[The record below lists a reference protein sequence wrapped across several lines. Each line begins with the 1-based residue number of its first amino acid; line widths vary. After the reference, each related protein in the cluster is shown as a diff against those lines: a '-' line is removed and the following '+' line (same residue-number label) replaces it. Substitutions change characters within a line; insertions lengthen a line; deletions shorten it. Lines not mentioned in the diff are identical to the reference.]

1 MMLHLHPGEL
11 TKLGDLFTVMF
22 IQEVVLLFQVVFS
35 ISLLSVSF
43 SIFIKFKWREIF
55 FVSLYRT

>member
-1 MMLHLHPGEL
+1 MMLRLHPGEL